1 MLGAASA
8 LYHSGKGDDS
18 KIPKKINAKE
28 EMAENDKKKKKKR
41 IENAKTK
48 QKSFQ
53 QPDNASG
60 SFKSVLT
67 GKNIVC
73 YVI

>member
-1 MLGAASA
+1 MTYLDRKRRISIDAV
-8 LYHSGKGDDS
+8 
-18 KIPKKINAKE
+18 IE
-28 EMAENDKKKKKKR
+28 EVN
-41 IENAKTK
+41 K

-53 QPDNASG
+53 QSDNASG

>member
-1 MLGAASA
+1 MTYLDRKRRISI
-8 LYHSGKGDDS
+8 DVV
-18 KIPKKINAKE
+18 IE
-28 EMAENDKKKKKKR
+28 EIK
-41 IENAKTK
+41 K